1 MPARPTGIMVFELL
15 MRHSHS
21 ETLTNTDQRLGVI
34 SVTFTFLPKSLTAFW
49 KFSEELN
56 IEYGFWR

>member
-34 SVTFTFLPKSLTAFW
+34 SVTLRFFQRVSLH
-49 KFSEELN
+49 SGNSL
-56 IEYGFWR
+56 RS